1 MAVSGNG
8 CDCALWGPWMLLLG
22 STSERL
28 EDNADWA
35 GMTKLAEVVGSY
47 ALPGF
52 SGSGEKE
59 VGQASELFNSDVKKS
74 GF

>member
-1 MAVSGNG
+1 
-8 CDCALWGPWMLLLG
+8 
-22 STSERL
+22 
-28 EDNADWA
+28 
-35 GMTKLAEVVGSY
+35 MTKLAEVVGSY